1 MPNVPVLEMRNI
13 AKVFGKFYAL
23 KGVDLTVWPGEIH
36 ALMGENGAGKSTLMK
51 ILAGAY
57 TATIGEILIDGT
69 PHTIRG
75 PKDALGAGITLIYQ
89 EMQLAPNLTVA
100 ENIFLGSEIA
110 RGGLVQR
117 KTMAAQAQAV
127 IDRLGANF
135 SATDRVMKLTIA
147 EQQQVEIAR
156 ALHRNRRILLM
167 DEPTA
172 ALSSRETHRLFELI
186 MRLRDEG
193 MAIIYISHRMAEVY
207 ELSDRVSVLRDGQ
220 YVGSLTRDSLNAA
233 ELVRMMVG
241 RPLSDLFNK
250 ARDITPGKPRL
261 TVHHLTDGGKIQPV
275 SLQVRAGEIV
285 GLAGL
290 VGAGRSELAQLIF
303 GVRKATGG
311 MIEIDGEP
319 VVIHSPRAAID
330 LGIGF
335 LTENRKEQG
344 LFLELAAQ
352 ENITM
357 ATLERDASWGM
368 LNRKK
373 AQTLSDDAI
382 KLLNIRV
389 PHAQVRAGGLSG
401 GNQQK
406 LLISRWVA
414 IGPRILILDE
424 PTRGVDVGAKS
435 EIYRIMNQMA
445 REGVAILMISSE
457 LPEVVGM
464 SDRVYVMREGT
475 IAGELQ
481 GDAITQEE
489 IMTLATG
496 VNDTH
501 HQAVHHD

>member
-1 MPNVPVLEMRNI
+1 MQGTPVLSMRNI
-13 AKVFGKFYAL
+13 AKAFGKFYAL

-57 TATIGEILIDGT
+57 TATSGEILIDGR
-69 PHTIRG
+69 PHAIKG
-75 PKDALGAGITLIYQ
+75 PKDALAAGITLIYQ

-100 ENIFLGSEIA
+100 ENIFLGSELA

-117 KTMAAQAQAV
+117 KEMMNQAQAV
-127 IDRLGANF
+127 IDRLGAQF
-135 SATDRVMKLTIA
+135 KASDRVMTLTIA

-156 ALHRNRRILLM
+156 ALHRNSRVLVM

-172 ALSSRETHRLFELI
+172 ALSSRETQRLFELI
-186 MRLRDEG
+186 LRLRDEG

-220 YVGSLTRDSLNAA
+220 YVGSLTRDKLNAS

-250 ARDITPGKPRL
+250 ERDIPPGQPRL
-261 TVHHLTDGGKIQPV
+261 RVQDLTDGGKV
-275 SLQVRAGEIV
+275 KASSLVVRAGEIV

-303 GVRKATGG
+303 GVRRATGG
-311 MIEIDGEP
+311 VIEIDGEP
-319 VVIHSPRAAID
+319 VVIHSPRAAIE

-344 LFLELAAQ
+344 LFLEMAAQ

-357 ATLERDASWGM
+357 ATLERDARWGM

-382 KLLNIRV
+382 SLLNIRV

-414 IGPRILILDE
+414 IGPRILLLDE

-435 EIYRIMNQMA
+435 EIYRIMTQMA
-445 REGVAILMISSE
+445 RQGVAILMISSE

-464 SDRVYVMREGT
+464 SDRVYVMREGS

-481 GDAITQEE
+481 AGDISQES

-496 VNDTH
+496 VNDSH
-501 HQAVHHD
+501 LKAVSP

>member
-1 MPNVPVLEMRNI
+1 
-13 AKVFGKFYAL
+13 
-23 KGVDLTVWPGEIH
+23 
-36 ALMGENGAGKSTLMK
+36 
-51 ILAGAY
+51 
-57 TATIGEILIDGT
+57 
-69 PHTIRG
+69 
-75 PKDALGAGITLIYQ
+75 
-89 EMQLAPNLTVA
+89 
-100 ENIFLGSEIA
+100 
-110 RGGLVQR
+110 
-117 KTMAAQAQAV
+117 
-127 IDRLGANF
+127 
-135 SATDRVMKLTIA
+135 
-147 EQQQVEIAR
+147 
-156 ALHRNRRILLM
+156 
-167 DEPTA
+167 
-172 ALSSRETHRLFELI
+172 

-220 YVGSLTRDSLNAA
+220 YVGSLTRDKLNAS

-250 ARDITPGKPRL
+250 ERDIPRGDVRL
-261 TVHHLTDGGKIQPV
+261 NIHHLTDGKKIQPV

-311 MIEIDGEP
+311 VIEIDGEP

-357 ATLERDASWGM
+357 ATIERDASYG
-368 LNRKK
+368 LLDRKK
-373 AQTLSDDAI
+373 AQSISDDAI

-389 PHAQVRAGGLSG
+389 PHSQVRAGGLSG

-435 EIYRIMNQMA
+435 EIYRIMSQMA
-445 REGVAILMISSE
+445 RKGVAILMISSE

-464 SDRVYVMREGT
+464 SDRVYVMHEGS
-475 IAGELQ
+475 IAGELE
-481 GDAITQEE
+481 GERITQEN

-496 VNDTH
+496 VNESH

>member
-1 MPNVPVLEMRNI
+1 MQGTPVLSMRNI
-13 AKVFGKFYAL
+13 AKAFGKFYAL

-57 TATIGEILIDGT
+57 TATSGEILIDGR
-69 PHTIRG
+69 PHAIKG
-75 PKDALGAGITLIYQ
+75 PKDALAAGITLIYQ

-100 ENIFLGSEIA
+100 ENIFLGSELA

-117 KTMAAQAQAV
+117 KEMINQAQAV
-127 IDRLGANF
+127 IDRLGAQF
-135 SATDRVMKLTIA
+135 KASDRVMTLTIA

-156 ALHRNRRILLM
+156 ALHRNSRVLVM

-172 ALSSRETHRLFELI
+172 ALSSRETQRLFELI
-186 MRLRDEG
+186 LRLRDEG

-220 YVGSLTRDSLNAA
+220 YVGSLTRDKLNAS

-250 ARDITPGKPRL
+250 ECDIPPGQPRL
-261 TVHHLTDGGKIQPV
+261 RVEDLTDGGKV
-275 SLQVRAGEIV
+275 KASSLVVRAGEIV

-303 GVRKATGG
+303 GVRRATGG
-311 MIEIDGEP
+311 VIEIDGEP
-319 VVIHSPRAAID
+319 VVIHSPRAAIE

-344 LFLELAAQ
+344 LFLEMAAQ

-357 ATLERDASWGM
+357 ATLERDARWGM

-382 KLLNIRV
+382 SLLNIRV

-414 IGPRILILDE
+414 IGPRILLLDE

-435 EIYRIMNQMA
+435 EIYRIMTQMA
-445 REGVAILMISSE
+445 RQGVAILMISSE

-464 SDRVYVMREGT
+464 SDRVYVMREGS

-481 GDAITQEE
+481 AGDISQES

-496 VNDTH
+496 VNDSH
-501 HQAVHHD
+501 LKAVSP

>member
-1 MPNVPVLEMRNI
+1 MQGTPVLSMRNI
-13 AKVFGKFYAL
+13 AKAFGKFYAL

-57 TATIGEILIDGT
+57 TATSGEILIDGR
-69 PHTIRG
+69 PHAIKG
-75 PKDALGAGITLIYQ
+75 PKDALAAGITLIYQ

-100 ENIFLGSEIA
+100 ENIFLGSELA

-117 KTMAAQAQAV
+117 KEMINQAQAV
-127 IDRLGANF
+127 IDRLGAQF
-135 SATDRVMKLTIA
+135 KASDRVMTLTIA

-156 ALHRNRRILLM
+156 ALHRNSRVLVM

-172 ALSSRETHRLFELI
+172 ALSSRETQRLFELI
-186 MRLRDEG
+186 LRLRDEG

-220 YVGSLTRDSLNAA
+220 YVGSLTRDKLNAS

-250 ARDITPGKPRL
+250 ERDIPPGQPRL
-261 TVHHLTDGGKIQPV
+261 RVEDLTDGGKV
-275 SLQVRAGEIV
+275 KASSLVVRAGEIV

-303 GVRKATGG
+303 GVRRATGG
-311 MIEIDGEP
+311 VIEIDGEP
-319 VVIHSPRAAID
+319 VVIHSPRAAIE

-344 LFLELAAQ
+344 LFLEMAAQ
-352 ENITM
+352 ENIAM
-357 ATLERDASWGM
+357 ATLERDARWGM

-382 KLLNIRV
+382 SLLNIRV

-414 IGPRILILDE
+414 IGPRILLLDE

-435 EIYRIMNQMA
+435 EIYRIMTQMA
-445 REGVAILMISSE
+445 RQGVAILMISSE

-464 SDRVYVMREGT
+464 SDRVYVMREGS

-481 GDAITQEE
+481 AGDISQES

-496 VNDTH
+496 VNDSH
-501 HQAVHHD
+501 LKAVSP

>member
-1 MPNVPVLEMRNI
+1 MPATPVLSMRNI
-13 AKVFGKFYAL
+13 AKAFGKFYAL

-57 TATIGEILIDGT
+57 TATSGEILIDGK
-69 PHTIRG
+69 PHAIKG
-75 PKDALGAGITLIYQ
+75 PKDALAAGITLIYQ

-100 ENIFLGSEIA
+100 ENIFLGSELA

-117 KTMAAQAQAV
+117 KEMQSQAQAV
-127 IDRLGANF
+127 IDRLGAQF
-135 SATDRVMKLTIA
+135 KASDRVMKLTIA

-156 ALHRNRRILLM
+156 ALHRNSRILVM

-172 ALSSRETHRLFELI
+172 ALSSRETQRLFELI
-186 MRLRDEG
+186 LRLRDEG

-220 YVGSLTRDSLNAA
+220 YVGSLTRDRLNAS

-250 ARDITPGKPRL
+250 ERDIPLGQPRL
-261 TVHHLTDGGKIQPV
+261 RVQDLTDGSKVKPS
-275 SLQVRAGEIV
+275 SLVVHAGEIV

-290 VGAGRSELAQLIF
+290 VGAGRSELAQLVF
-303 GVRKATGG
+303 GVRKASGG
-311 MIEIDGEP
+311 VIEVDGEP
-319 VVIHSPRAAID
+319 VVIHSPREAID

-357 ATLERDASWGM
+357 ATLERDANWGM

-373 AQTLSDDAI
+373 AQTISDDAI
-382 KLLNIRV
+382 SLLNIRV
-389 PHAQVRAGGLSG
+389 PHSQVRAGGLSG

-445 REGVAILMISSE
+445 RQGVAILMISSE

-464 SDRVYVMREGT
+464 SDRVYVMREGA
-475 IAGELQ
+475 IVGELQ
-481 GDAITQEE
+481 ADEIGQES

-496 VNDTH
+496 VNDSH
-501 HQAVHHD
+501 LKAEQP

>member
-1 MPNVPVLEMRNI
+1 MQGTPVLSMRNI
-13 AKVFGKFYAL
+13 AKAFGKFYAL

-57 TATIGEILIDGT
+57 TATSGEILIDGR
-69 PHTIRG
+69 PHAIKG
-75 PKDALGAGITLIYQ
+75 PKDALAAGITLIYQ

-100 ENIFLGSEIA
+100 ENIFLGSELA

-117 KTMAAQAQAV
+117 KEMINQAQAV
-127 IDRLGANF
+127 IDRLGAQF
-135 SATDRVMKLTIA
+135 KASDRVMTLTIA

-156 ALHRNRRILLM
+156 ALHRNSRVLVM

-172 ALSSRETHRLFELI
+172 ALSSRETQRLFELI
-186 MRLRDEG
+186 LRLRDEG

-220 YVGSLTRDSLNAA
+220 YVGSLTRDNLNAS

-250 ARDITPGKPRL
+250 ERDIPPGQPRL
-261 TVHHLTDGGKIQPV
+261 RVEDLTDGGKV
-275 SLQVRAGEIV
+275 KASSLVVRAGEIV

-303 GVRKATGG
+303 GVRRATGG
-311 MIEIDGEP
+311 VVEIDGEP
-319 VVIHSPRAAID
+319 VVIHSPRAAIE

-344 LFLELAAQ
+344 LFLEMAAQ

-357 ATLERDASWGM
+357 ATLERDARWGM

-382 KLLNIRV
+382 SLLNIRV

-414 IGPRILILDE
+414 IGPRILLLDE

-435 EIYRIMNQMA
+435 EIYRIMTQMA
-445 REGVAILMISSE
+445 RQGVAILMISSE

-464 SDRVYVMREGT
+464 SDRVYVMREGS

-481 GDAITQEE
+481 AGDISQES

-496 VNDTH
+496 VNDSH
-501 HQAVHHD
+501 LKAVSP

>member
-1 MPNVPVLEMRNI
+1 MPATPVLSMRNI
-13 AKVFGKFYAL
+13 AKAFGKFYAL

-57 TATIGEILIDGT
+57 TATSGEILIDGK
-69 PHTIRG
+69 PHTIKG
-75 PKDALGAGITLIYQ
+75 PKDALAAGITLIYQ

-100 ENIFLGSEIA
+100 ENIFLGSELA
-110 RGGLVQR
+110 RGGMVQR
-117 KTMAAQAQAV
+117 KEMQSQAQAV
-127 IDRLGANF
+127 IDRLGAQF
-135 SATDRVMKLTIA
+135 KASDRVMKLTIA

-156 ALHRNRRILLM
+156 ALHRNSRILVM

-172 ALSSRETHRLFELI
+172 ALSSRETQRLFELI
-186 MRLRDEG
+186 LRLRDEG

-220 YVGSLTRDSLNAA
+220 YVGSLTRDRLNAT

-250 ARDITPGKPRL
+250 ERDIPLGQPRL
-261 TVHHLTDGGKIQPV
+261 RVQDLTDGSKVKPS
-275 SLQVRAGEIV
+275 SLVVHAGEIV

-303 GVRKATGG
+303 GVRKASGG

-319 VVIHSPRAAID
+319 VVIHSPREAID

-373 AQTLSDDAI
+373 AQTISDDAI
-382 KLLNIRV
+382 SLLNIRV
-389 PHAQVRAGGLSG
+389 PHSQVRAGGLSG

-414 IGPRILILDE
+414 IGPRLLILDE

-445 REGVAILMISSE
+445 RQGVAILMISSE

-464 SDRVYVMREGT
+464 SDRVYVMREGA
-475 IAGELQ
+475 IVGELQ
-481 GDAITQEE
+481 ADEIGQES

-496 VNDTH
+496 VNDSH
-501 HQAVHHD
+501 LKAEQP

>member
-1 MPNVPVLEMRNI
+1 MTATPVLEMRHI
-13 AKVFGKFYAL
+13 AKAFGKFYAL

-57 TATIGEILIDGT
+57 TATSGEILIDGK
-69 PHTIRG
+69 PQTIRG
-75 PKDALGAGITLIYQ
+75 PKDALAAGITLIYQ

-100 ENIFLGSEIA
+100 ENIFLGSELA

-117 KTMAAQAQAV
+117 KAMLSQAQAV
-127 IDRLGANF
+127 IDRLGAQF
-135 SATDRVMKLTIA
+135 KASDRVMALTIA

-156 ALHRNRRILLM
+156 ALHRQSRILVM

-172 ALSSRETHRLFELI
+172 ALSSRETQRLFELI
-186 MRLRDEG
+186 LRLRDEG

-220 YVGSLTRDSLNAA
+220 YVGSLVRDKLNAP

-250 ARDITPGKPRL
+250 ERDIPRGQPRL
-261 TVHHLTDGGKIQPV
+261 RVEDLTDGGKVKPS
-275 SLQVRAGEIV
+275 SLVVHAGEIV

-311 MIEIDGEP
+311 VIEIDGEP
-319 VVIHSPRAAID
+319 VVIHSPREAID

-357 ATLERDASWGM
+357 ATLERDANWGM
-368 LNRKK
+368 LNRRK
-373 AQTLSDDAI
+373 AQTISDDAI
-382 KLLNIRV
+382 QLLNIRV
-389 PHAQVRAGGLSG
+389 LSG

-435 EIYRIMNQMA
+435 EIYRIMNDMA
-445 REGVAILMISSE
+445 RQGVAILMISSE

-464 SDRVYVMREGT
+464 SDRVYVMREGA

-481 GDAITQEE
+481 AGDISQES

-496 VNDTH
+496 VNDSH
-501 HQAVHHD
+501 LKAGQL